1 MTLPLHQNLFP
12 TPSPTA
18 DLSRAAFY
26 THDLSPDQEV
36 SVDRAH
42 RILRGLDRFS
52 LLWGHGVAWLSL
64 LLVLTTSL
72 IVLLRYAFGF
82 GSIALQESQLYL
94 HASLFMLGIAYTLR
108 CDEHVRVDIFYR
120 QMTPKRQALVD
131 LTGTLLFLLPLCV
144 LLLWTC
150 WEYVE
155 VSWRRR
161 EGSADAGGLPYVYV
175 LKTLL
180 VAMPALLLVQGLT
193 EVLRNGLRLRHPAEP
208 GIEKPAG
215 EGDAWS

>member
-1 MTLPLHQNLFP
+1 M
-12 TPSPTA
+12 
-18 DLSRAAFY
+18 DM
-26 THDLSPDQEV
+26 
-36 SVDRAH
+36 AH
-42 RILRGLDRFS
+42 RLLRRLDRFS
-52 LLWGHGVAWLSL
+52 LIFGHAVAWLAL
-64 LLVLTTSL
+64 ALVVLTST
-72 IVLLRYAFGF
+72 IVLLRYAIGF
-82 GSIALQESQLYL
+82 GSIALQEAQLYL

-120 QMTPKRQALVD
+120 QMSAKRQALVD

-180 VAMPALLLVQGLT
+180 VIMPALLLVQGLT
-193 EVLRNGLRLRHPAEP
+193 EVLRNGLRLCHPEEP
-208 GIEKPAG
+208 GIKKPAG